1 MSQTRR
7 IDVVRW
13 RTGIEPQACSDEL
26 AAEEPL
32 EIRIGGEPVTM
43 TMRTPGHDFEL
54 VAGLLVSEGMLEPG
68 AKPLMRHERPNAVNV
83 ALSGLNRERIGT
95 MQRSTVMSTSC
106 GLCGK
111 VSIEAAHQHFPP
123 IEDEVTISRTQLPGL
138 LKELEVAQ
146 GTFARTGG
154 LHAAGIFRED
164 GTLLVARE
172 DVG

>member
-54 VAGLLVSEGMLEPG
+54 VAGLLVSEGMLQPG
-68 AKPLMRHERPNAVNV
+68 AKPLMRQERPNSVNV
-83 ALSGLNRERIGT
+83 ALSGLNCERIGA

-111 VSIEAAHQHFPP
+111 ASIEAAHQHFPP
-123 IEDEVTISRTQLPGL
+123 IDDDATVSRAHLPDML
-138 LKELEVAQ
+138 AELEIAQ
-146 GTFARTGG
+146 PAFARTGG
-154 LHAAGIFRED
+154 LHA
-164 GTLLVARE
+164 
-172 DVG
+172 